1 MNRNSIPET
10 DSIQE
15 LANFWDNHDITEFED
30 ELEEVCEAVFIKDA
44 VMEVHL
50 SFNEVNTV
58 KKIARSQGIGVTD
71 LIHRWIL
78 EKTQVNKHSSSS

>member
-30 ELEEVCEAVFIKDA
+30 ELEEVSEPVFVKDT

-50 SFNEVNTV
+50 SFMEANTV
-58 KKIARSQGIGVTD
+58 NKIAMSQGIEVTD

-78 EKTQVNKHSSSS
+78 EKTQVNRHGSSG